1 MQAMPADVLDFWFA
15 GPRDDARHIR
25 ARIDVWFGVHAEF
38 DRACRE
44 RWSDLLEVALR
55 DELESWRSTDR
66 GTLALI
72 ILLDQLT
79 RNIHRG
85 TARAYA
91 GDAQARALA
100 DHGIALGFDRSLT
113 PIERLFFYTPYEHAE
128 DLAGQDR
135 YIKLG
140 AKLAD
145 DGDEEFAWLAP
156 LSVKSGHEHR
166 EIIARFGRFPHR
178 NAVLG
183 RPSTAAEREWL
194 AAQGRNWGQT
204 PREPD

>member
-1 MQAMPADVLDFWFA
+1 LESSAADVLDFWFA
-15 GPRDDARHIR
+15 GARDDAAHVR

-44 RWSDLLEVALR
+44 HWTDLLEVALR
-55 DELESWRSTDR
+55 GELDLWRSTDR

-91 GDAQARALA
+91 GDVKARALA
-100 DHGIALGFDRSLT
+100 DYGLAHGFDRALA

-135 YIKLG
+135 YIELG
-140 AKLAD
+140 AKLG
-145 DGDEEFAWLAP
+145 DGAAEFAWLAP
-156 LSVKSGHEHR
+156 LSVQSGHEHR

-183 RPSTAAEREWL
+183 RPSTSAEREWL
-194 AAQGRNWGQT
+194 AAQGRNWGQA